1 MLSKSYKSFQNQS
14 TGSYQSAY
22 CSCFSCSWHTHN
34 KRVVLWKQHLFH
46 CLFLRLIQTFKA
58 EKITG
63 KCLHFIIILARAIM
77 FNFAICRQVVQGL
90 YCYLRNTSLKMFCD
104 LLRFIFS
111 DSLNVID
118 ILLPFSIFLFII
130 PIFIFKHANWIAQ
143 IASSCSEKK
152 KHHRKKPELCFPS
165 LMQMSSTV
173 WLFGLGKAQAKAN
186 KQTIKEH
193 GELLVSYWKPGFV
206 CKYGKELLLP
216 VFQYLLIH
224 HSSVL
229 AHTPS
234 SHFLPL

>member
-152 KHHRKKPELCFPS
+152 NTTGRNQSCVSP
-165 LMQMSSTV
+165 V
-173 WLFGLGKAQAKAN
+173 WCRWAVQSG
-186 KQTIKEH
+186 
-193 GELLVSYWKPGFV
+193 
-206 CKYGKELLLP
+206 
-216 VFQYLLIH
+216 YLD
-224 HSSVL
+224 
-229 AHTPS
+229 
-234 SHFLPL
+234 